1 MYGEAF
7 ADAFIAMVVVVL
19 IIGILLGGLCFEGI
33 PWLFHHLS
41 IRWN

>member
-7 ADAFIAMVVVVL
+7 ADAFITLAVIIL
-19 IIGILLGGLCFEGI
+19 IIGVLIGGALFEGI

-41 IRWN
+41 IHWH